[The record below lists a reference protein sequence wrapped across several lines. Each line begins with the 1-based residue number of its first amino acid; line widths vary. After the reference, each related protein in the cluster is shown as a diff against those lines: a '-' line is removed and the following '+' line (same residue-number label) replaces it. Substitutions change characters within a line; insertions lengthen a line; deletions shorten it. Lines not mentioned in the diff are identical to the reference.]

1 MKNFKYPVIFDATH
15 SVQLPGGMGNQSDG
29 QYEFVDTLA
38 TASTTVG
45 IAAIFMETH
54 ENPDIAP
61 SDGPNM
67 WPINELKNLLEVL
80 VRHDKIAK
88 NLN

>member
-1 MKNFKYPVIFDATH
+1 
-15 SVQLPGGMGNQSDG
+15 
-29 QYEFVDTLA
+29 
-38 TASTTVG
+38 
-45 IAAIFMETH
+45 METH
-54 ENPDIAP
+54 ENPDAAP

-80 VRHDKIAK
+80 VSHDKIAK